1 MKEYKFRFWC
11 KKGKQWVKNMGLDE
25 NGKIVDLSECFQ
37 NDAGE
42 NGEYYIIQ
50 QYTGIKSKDG
60 KEIHEGDIV
69 KAHDSWDNR
78 SFCGEVIYSQDLAS
92 FVFLSDGDEYY
103 LTSFDL
109 EIVGNIFK
117 SSRGFEEKIGFDKER
132 CDMVMEALDKIR
144 PVGKLF

>member
-1 MKEYKFRFWC
+1 M
-11 KKGKQWVKNMGLDE
+11 
-25 NGKIVDLSECFQ
+25 
-37 NDAGE
+37 
-42 NGEYYIIQ
+42 
-50 QYTGIKSKDG
+50 
-60 KEIHEGDIV
+60 
-69 KAHDSWDNR
+69 

-144 PVGKLF
+144 PVGKFF